1 MAALNKSAFEA
12 KYGTSGTNFPTNTT
26 GDITAA
32 TVREFGQDIA
42 DSLYNVSVSGALTF
56 AVIEIGDWDMDATA
70 SIFVAHGLSDYT
82 KIRSVDIVIRDD
94 SGSSFSPLLL
104 PSGLLGG
111 YYVVNFAGLNPT
123 TIQLNRV
130 SSGFYDNASY
140 DSTSFNRGWITVSY
154 VA

>member
-1 MAALNKSAFEA
+1 
-12 KYGTSGTNFPTNTT
+12 
-26 GDITAA
+26 
-32 TVREFGQDIA
+32 
-42 DSLYNVSVSGALTF
+42 LTF

-104 PSGLLGG
+104 PGGLLGG

-140 DSTSFNRGWITVSY
+140 DATSFNRGWITVSY